1 MSWWT
6 ALVVG
11 ATIGVA
17 GVVWGI
23 ARVGAARRSFERADR
38 MRTDFLNTVSHELRT
53 PLTSISGF
61 VTTLQDGWRD
71 LPPSDVDEFL
81 EIVHRESDHLGTLV
95 EDILVIPRLE
105 AGKLDLEPE
114 VMDLSA
120 LVDALLSSV
129 FSPSTD
135 KDLHVTIPNGVK
147 VYADPKRVGQIV
159 RNLLANAN
167 SHGGRQVAVEGQY
180 VGTHYQLV
188 VSDDGTG
195 IPREQRTAIFEEFEK
210 GLGGDG
216 RTGGIGLGLPIAQ
229 RLARQ
234 MGGDLWFEPRF
245 PAGSRFFVTFP
256 LSAGASTITD
266 HMAEMHV
273 LAPRSGF
280 SWG

>member
-1 MSWWT
+1 VSWWT

-71 LPPSDVDEFL
+71 LPPCDVDEFL

-120 LVDALLSSV
+120 LVDALLASV

-256 LSAGASTITD
+256 LSAGVSTITD

>member
-1 MSWWT
+1 VSWWT

-71 LPPSDVDEFL
+71 LPPCDVDEFL

-120 LVDALLSSV
+120 LVDALLASV
-129 FSPSTD
+129 FSPSAD

-167 SHGGRQVAVEGQY
+167 SHGGRQVAVEGPY

-256 LSAGASTITD
+256 LSAGVSTITD

>member
-1 MSWWT
+1 MTWWLG
-6 ALVVG
+6 LVIGCAVG
-11 ATIGVA
+11 LAGITLGVA
-17 GVVWGI
+17 
-23 ARVGAARRSFERADR
+23 RVAAARRSFERADR
-38 MRTDFLNTVSHELRT
+38 MRTEFVNTVSHELRT

-61 VTTLQDGWRD
+61 VSTLQDGWRD
-71 LPPSDVDEFL
+71 LPGDDVDEFL
-81 EIVHRESDHLGTLV
+81 DIVRRESDHLATLV
-95 EDILVIPRLE
+95 EDILVVPRLE
-105 AGKLDLEPE
+105 SGRLDLEPD

-120 LVDALLSSV
+120 LVDELLASV
-129 FSPSTD
+129 FAPTAD

-167 SHGGRQVAVEGQY
+167 NHGGRQVAVEGQY
-180 VGTHYQLV
+180 LGTHYQLV
-188 VSDDGTG
+188 VSDNGTG
-195 IPREQRTAIFEEFEK
+195 IPREQRAAIFEEFEK

-216 RTGGIGLGLPIAQ
+216 RSGGIGLGLPIAQ

-256 LSAGASTITD
+256 LSAGASTISD